1 MITVILGLLG
11 LSIVVLVH
19 EFGHFFAAKA
29 VGVDVEAFSIGWGPK
44 LAGFTWKGTEWR
56 ISAFPL
62 GGYCRMKGEEAF
74 KKALEE
80 KLPSIP
86 AEPRSY
92 YGVSPW
98 RRLVILFS
106 GPLANIV
113 LAVFL
118 FSIVSL
124 VGMTINTAP
133 NRIVLASSIPSSAN
147 QGSNPADSAGLRS
160 GDIIREIAGIP
171 VRDYSDLQSIIGSNP
186 EKNLDMVV
194 LRDETSLSLQVTP
207 KLDKSTGQGL
217 IGIFAWVDPVIE
229 SVEPGSAA
237 AIAGLRAQDRILS
250 VDGQPVQNTIELIA
264 ALEKMPERVT
274 FGISRG
280 TQELN
285 ATMVVGGLEKGFA
298 ETGFQ
303 FQGLRRV
310 DKANSLPVAIGNG
323 FKETA
328 DTLTLTIKGFGMLF
342 RGVDIFKALS
352 GPARITYFVGSAATE
367 SLKDSGA
374 SGIPTILSFLAFLS
388 VGLFMMNLLPIP
400 ALDGG
405 QAVLCLVE
413 IAGRRPL
420 KTKTIYRYQFVG
432 AAMILAIFVIATFG
446 DFLFFAGR

>member
-1 MITVILGLLG
+1 MIVAILGLLG
-11 LSIVVLVH
+11 LSLVVIVH
-19 EFGHFFAAKA
+19 ELGHFFAAKA
-29 VGVDVEAFSIGWGPK
+29 VGVSVEAFSIGWGPR
-44 LAGFTWKGTEWR
+44 LAGFTRKGTEWR
-56 ISAFPL
+56 ISAFPI

-86 AEPRSY
+86 AEPGSY

-98 RRLVILFS
+98 RRLIILVS

-113 LAVFL
+113 LAAVL
-118 FSIVSL
+118 FSAVSL
-124 VGMTINTAP
+124 AGITINTAP
-133 NRIVLASSIPSSAN
+133 NRIVLASSLSAPKD
-147 QGSNPADSAGLRS
+147 QGVNPADAAGLLS
-160 GDIIREIAGIP
+160 GDYIREIAGKPI
-171 VRDYSDLQSIIGSNP
+171 RDYSDLQAIIASNP
-186 EKNLDMVV
+186 ERQLDMVV
-194 LRDETSLSLQVTP
+194 ARNDTNLYLKVTP
-207 KLDKSTGQGL
+207 KLDKSSGQGL
-217 IGIFAWVDPVIE
+217 IGVFAWVDPVIE

-250 VDGQPVQNTIELIA
+250 VDGQQVQNTIELIS
-264 ALEKMPERVT
+264 ALEGKPERIS
-274 FGISRG
+274 FGIARG
-280 TQELN
+280 TQIISL
-285 ATMVVGGLEKGFA
+285 TMVVGSLDKGFS
-298 ETGFQ
+298 ETGLQ
-303 FQGLRRV
+303 FQGIRRV
-310 DKANSLPVAIGNG
+310 DKASNLPEALGNG

-328 DTLTLTIKGFGMLF
+328 DTLGLTVKGFGMLF

-405 QAVLCLVE
+405 QAVLCIVE

-420 KTKTIYRYQFVG
+420 KTKTVYRYQFVG
-432 AAMILAIFVIATFG
+432 AAMILAIFLIATFG

>member
-1 MITVILGLLG
+1 MITIILGLLG

-19 EFGHFFAAKA
+19 EFGHYFAAKA
-29 VGVDVEAFSIGWGPK
+29 VGVDVEAFSIGWGPR
-44 LAGFTWKGTEWR
+44 LAGFVRKGTEWR

-92 YGVSPW
+92 HGVSPW

-106 GPLANIV
+106 GPLANIL
-113 LAVFL
+113 LAVVL
-118 FSIVSL
+118 FSVVSL
-124 VGMTINTAP
+124 AGITINTAP
-133 NRIVLASSIPSSAN
+133 SKIVLASSLPSPASPGA
-147 QGSNPADSAGLRS
+147 NPADIAGLKS
-160 GDIIREIAGIP
+160 GDIIREIAGKP
-171 VRDYSDLQSIIGSNP
+171 VRDYSDLQAIIGTNP
-186 EKNLDMVV
+186 EKKLDMVV
-194 LRDETSLSLQVTP
+194 LRDQVSLSLQVVP

-217 IGIFAWVDPVIE
+217 IGVFAWVDPVIE
-229 SVEPGSAA
+229 SVRPGSAA
-237 AIAGLRAQDRILS
+237 SIAGLRAQDRILR
-250 VDGQPVQNTIELIA
+250 VDGQPVQNTIELVA
-264 ALEKMPERVT
+264 ALEKKPERVS
-274 FGISRG
+274 FDIARG
-280 TQELN
+280 NQEIK
-285 ATMVVGGLEKGFA
+285 ATMVVGSLEKGFA
-298 ETGFQ
+298 DTGFQ
-303 FQGLRRV
+303 FQGLRRI
-310 DKANSLPVAIGNG
+310 DRANNLAAAVGTG
-323 FKETA
+323 FKETV
-328 DTLTLTIKGFGMLF
+328 DTLTLTLKGFGMLF

-405 QAVLCLVE
+405 QAVLCVVE